1 MRRVLLLTVLAVSL
15 TATTAQAGGWAAFSL
30 SEPTGARVWSPE
42 LTLMQHGVRPLD
54 GVEPAIVIER
64 DGVRRSFRG
73 TPSGRPGGYRF
84 RVVFP
89 DAGRWAVTLD
99 DGFSQSHDV
108 GPVDVRGGP
117 VAAPAVPGSRAG
129 AGAGSSATASRRWAM
144 GAGGG
149 AVLLIVIASAWLLRP
164 AGAGRTARRGAR
176 DNGAAGA
183 PS

>member
-54 GVEPAIVIER
+54 GVQPAIMIER
-64 DGVRRSFRG
+64 AGVRRSFRG

-99 DGFSQSHDV
+99 DGFSRTHDV
-108 GPVDVRGGP
+108 GPVDVRGGTA
-117 VAAPAVPGSRAG
+117 AAPAVP
-129 AGAGSSATASRRWAM
+129 GAGSSATASKRWAL

-164 AGAGRTARRGAR
+164 AGAGRTARREATER
-176 DNGAAGA
+176 GAAGA